1 VVNKIEQPLAQ
12 TIWVKVP
19 FTDEQKITLGS
30 LMAEAV
36 KMIIG
41 KEAELEVLKEQFKEA
56 ADEIKES
63 IGGFDSDLR
72 TAALKLRNG
81 FEEVK
86 KECIVRYE
94 DNVAKYYDKDTGV
107 LVDEHEMTEAEQL
120 RLSGRMVDADAVI
133 RAESEED

>member
-1 VVNKIEQPLAQ
+1 MEQPLAQ

-19 FTDEQKITLGS
+19 FTDEQKITLGN

-41 KEAELEVLKEQFKEA
+41 KEAELESLKEEFKEA
-56 ADEIKES
+56 ADEVKES
-63 IGGFDSDLR
+63 IGGFESDLR

-86 KECIVRYE
+86 KECVVRYE

-107 LVDEHEMTEAEQL
+107 LVDEHEMTEAEQM
-120 RLSGRMVDADAVI
+120 RLSGKMVDAETVI
-133 RAESEED
+133 REANKED